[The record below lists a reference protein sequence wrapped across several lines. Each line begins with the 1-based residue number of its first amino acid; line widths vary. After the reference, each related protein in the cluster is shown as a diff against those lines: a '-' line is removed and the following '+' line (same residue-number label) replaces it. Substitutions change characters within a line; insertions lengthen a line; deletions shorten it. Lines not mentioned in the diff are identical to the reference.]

1 MDDSAPQDPA
11 AAIERRTTLR
21 QILSLPNQLTMFR
34 LLLLPFI
41 LIAMIYGWHKTALA
55 LFLVAAATDVIDG
68 TIARR
73 FGQKTELGAYLDPLA
88 DKLLLSSAFI
98 AQAVIGAIPWWL
110 TILVISRDVVI
121 LGTVAVIMLATPI
134 RDFQPGSFGKLN
146 TVVQATTISIVILNN
161 AHPTE
166 LAVAVI
172 GVLIWA
178 AAATTLNR
186 ARLHGS
192 QPGTKRA
199 VPVSRLCMST

>member
-1 MDDSAPQDPA
+1 MDDSAPQDPV
-11 AAIERRTTLR
+11 AAIERRATLR

-41 LIAMIYGWHKTALA
+41 LIAMIYGRHETALA
-55 LFLVAAATDVIDG
+55 LFLVAAATDIIDG

-121 LGTVAVIMLATPI
+121 LGTVAAIMLATPI
-134 RDFQPGSFGKLN
+134 RDFRPGSFGKLN

-166 LAVAVI
+166 LAVAAI

-178 AAATTLNR
+178 AAATTL
-186 ARLHGS
+186 ASSADYMIQITQRLQQHFN
-192 QPGTKRA
+192 GT
-199 VPVSRLCMST
+199 

>member
-41 LIAMIYGWHKTALA
+41 LIAMIYGRHKTALA

-178 AAATTLNR
+178 AAATTL
-186 ARLHGS
+186 ASSADYMIQITQRLQRHFNGN
-192 QPGTKRA
+192 
-199 VPVSRLCMST
+199 

>member
-1 MDDSAPQDPA
+1 MADSAPQDPSA
-11 AAIERRTTLR
+11 PIERRATLR

-41 LIAMIYGWHKTALA
+41 LIAMIYGRHETALT

-73 FGQKTELGAYLDPLA
+73 FALKTELGAYLDPLA

-134 RDFQPGSFGKLN
+134 RDFSPGSFGKLN
-146 TVVQATTISIVILNN
+146 TVVQATTISTVILNN

-166 LAVAVI
+166 LAVAAI

-178 AAATTLNR
+178 AATTTL
-186 ARLHGS
+186 ASSADYMIQITQRLQRHFNES
-192 QPGTKRA
+192 
-199 VPVSRLCMST
+199 

>member
-178 AAATTLNR
+178 AAATTL
-186 ARLHGS
+186 ASSADYMIQITQRLQRHFNGN
-192 QPGTKRA
+192 
-199 VPVSRLCMST
+199 